1 MDATKMAK
9 KKAKK
14 GVWFPDSYSKK
25 RGISGHRDIDRVYI
39 TYSLDE
45 YPDRKPS
52 FERHWAP
59 KYWDIDDETTLV
71 NTWKNRAVRL

>member
-14 GVWFPDSYSKK
+14 GVWFPDSYTKK
-25 RGISGHRDIDRVYI
+25 RGIDRVYI
-39 TYSLDE
+39 TYSFDE